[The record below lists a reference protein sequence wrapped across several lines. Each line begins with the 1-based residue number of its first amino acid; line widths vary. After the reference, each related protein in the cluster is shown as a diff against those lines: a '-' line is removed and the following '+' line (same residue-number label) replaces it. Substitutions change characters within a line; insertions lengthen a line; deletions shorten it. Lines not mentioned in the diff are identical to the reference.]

1 MKFLP
6 RARNCVG
13 MDQSSTSQNRRSR
26 RSPVLL
32 AATVDVA
39 GVAEPV
45 KLRNLS
51 EEGAL
56 VQGERLPLEGSMTHF
71 QRNDLRVKGRVVW
84 VHGTFA
90 GIAFTSPL
98 NREQVLRN
106 VPKAK
111 PLHVQEFRRPGL
123 ACRPLSDDERRLV
136 EKWMT
141 SSPVARPG
149 E

>member
-1 MKFLP
+1 M
-6 RARNCVG
+6 
-13 MDQSSTSQNRRSR
+13 
-26 RSPVLL
+26 LL

-56 VQGERLPLEGSMTHF
+56 VQGERLPLEDSMTHF
-71 QRNDLRVKGRVVW
+71 ERNELRVEGRVVW
-84 VHGTFA
+84 VHGNFA
-90 GIAFTSPL
+90 GIAFTAPL
-98 NREQVLRN
+98 NRDQVLRN

-111 PLHVQEFRRPGL
+111 PQHMPDFRRPGL
-123 ACRPLSDDERRLV
+123 ACRPLSPQQRRLV

-141 SSPVARPG
+141 DSPVAKPG